1 MGVLTSPTPSI
12 ATIIATTEKVDC
24 MALSLSSET
33 GIRAVLT
40 GETEVEDEPLQLL
53 APISML
59 KGPFDGVPAAWQTL
73 FD

>member
-12 ATIIATTEKVDC
+12 ATIMAATEKVDC
-24 MALSLSSET
+24 MALSLSFET

-53 APISML
+53 SPISML
-59 KGPFDGVPAAWQTL
+59 KGPFDGMPGAW
-73 FD
+73 